1 MVRAQTKDGAELVK
15 LHLDIIRGILTV
27 TRYTAEGAPY
37 EAVASIKDRLEAAH
51 WLADRGFGKVTEQ
64 VSLSGPDGHDLI
76 GGGLL
81 EAAALLAKELAS
93 KP

>member
-27 TRYTAEGAPY
+27 TRYTADGAPY

-51 WLADRGFGKVTEQ
+51 WLADRGFGKVIES
-64 VSLSGPDGHDLI
+64 VELSGPDGRDLI
-76 GGGLL
+76 SSGLV
-81 EAAALLAKELAS
+81 EAAALVARELAA